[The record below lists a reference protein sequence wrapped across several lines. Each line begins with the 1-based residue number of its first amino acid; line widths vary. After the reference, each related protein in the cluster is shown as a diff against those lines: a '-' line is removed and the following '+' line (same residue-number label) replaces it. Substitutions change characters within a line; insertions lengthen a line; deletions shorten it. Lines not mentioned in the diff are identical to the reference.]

1 MLAACD
7 YHQVSPIV
15 FHRLQ
20 SRCDHLVPARVLEQ
34 LRARFYR
41 VSAYNH
47 RLAVLLVEL
56 MAQFEQQQ
64 IPCLALKG
72 PAVALAAYGDL
83 SLRQYEDIDIM
94 VRVENV
100 SKAVEMLFSDGLNP
114 ARGHAERHK
123 DVKLFHEIT
132 LIAADKSYS
141 VDLHWQLAPPYAR
154 VFGPD
159 PSAVWR
165 RAVKLHLPRGDVQ
178 VLGREDMF
186 LALCQHGTRHRW
198 WQLKWLFDVAEMLRN
213 AATLDWSRIEEMMK
227 IYPMARPPASL
238 AALLARELLGV
249 HVPSELDKILE
260 PGKRTRAVARAIRD
274 EFLACAARPIAVLTT
289 RCWGWNSVLWFE
301 RNIWPTRRFSIR
313 VREVLFTITEKD
325 LEFVQ
330 LPRKTSPSLLLHSS
344 AAAYGST
351 RPGCGAPDMVDGALM
366 HLHGVTACRGAD
378 LSRLTS
384 QWLRAGS
391 TWRAMAIRAAPGGKV
406 SHAAA
411 RTW

>member
-1 MLAACD
+1 METPVSTDLGAGTRLLLRLWRGMREPGYAAAQEEDWEALLAACD

-20 SRCDHLVPARVLEQ
+20 EHGDDLVPAQVLEQ

-47 RLAVLLVEL
+47 RLAILLVQL
-56 MAQFEQQQ
+56 IARFEQQR

-83 SLRQYEDIDIM
+83 SLRQYEDIDIL
-94 VRVENV
+94 VHVEDV
-100 SKAVEMLFSDGLNP
+100 SQAVEMLFSVGLNP
-114 ARGHAERHK
+114 AGGHAERHL

-159 PSAVWR
+159 PSVLWR
-165 RAVKLHLPRGDVQ
+165 RAVKLQLPAGDVK
-178 VLGREDMF
+178 VLSHEDMF

-213 AATLDWSRIEEMMK
+213 AAILDWSRIEDAMEM
-227 IYPMARPPASL
+227 YPMARPPASL
-238 AALLARELLGV
+238 GALLARELLGV
-249 HVPSELDKILE
+249 PVPPEIDKILQ
-260 PGKRTRAVARAIRD
+260 PGKRTQAVARAIRD
-274 EFLACAARPIAVLTT
+274 EFLSRGWTNRSSHDTLLGLEQRPLVRVKYMA
-289 RCWGWNSVLWFE
+289 NEAFQY
-301 RNIWPTRRFSIR
+301 R

-330 LPRKTSPSLLLHSS
+330 LPERLRLLYYLI
-344 AAAYGST
+344 
-351 RPGCGAPDMVDGALM
+351 RPLRLMVQ
-366 HLHGVTACRGAD
+366 HGWT
-378 LSRLTS
+378 
-384 QWLRAGS
+384 
-391 TWRAMAIRAAPGGKV
+391 
-406 SHAAA
+406 AA
-411 RTW
+411 RRIWSMAR

>member
-1 MLAACD
+1 MREPGYAAGAHTEDWESLLAACD

-20 SRCDHLVPARVLEQ
+20 DRGDHLVPARVLEQ

-47 RLAVLLVEL
+47 RLAVLLVQL
-56 MAQFEQQQ
+56 VAQFEQHQ

-72 PAVALAAYGDL
+72 PAVALGAYGDL
-83 SLRQYEDIDIM
+83 SLRQYEDIDLL
-94 VRVENV
+94 VRVEDV
-100 SKAVEMLFSDGLNP
+100 SQAVQVLFNDGLIP
-114 ARGHAERHK
+114 AIGHAERHQ

-132 LIAADKSYS
+132 LLAPDKSYS
-141 VDLHWQLAPPYAR
+141 VDLHWQLAPPYAH

-165 RAVKLHLPRGDVQ
+165 KAVKLQLPTGDVQ
-178 VLGREDMF
+178 VLSREDMF

-213 AATLDWSRIEEMMK
+213 GAGLDWTRIEDVMK
-227 IYPMARPPASL
+227 TYPMAHPPASL
-238 AALLARELLGV
+238 AALLARELLEV
-249 HVPSELDKILE
+249 RAPSEVNKILE

-274 EFLACAARPIAVLTT
+274 EFLLRGQTNRSSHDTLLGLEQRPLVRVKYMANEALQY
-289 RCWGWNSVLWFE
+289 
-301 RNIWPTRRFSIR
+301 R

-330 LPRKTSPSLLLHSS
+330 LPGKLRLL
-344 AAAYGST
+344 YYFI
-351 RPGCGAPDMVDGALM
+351 RPLRLMVQ
-366 HLHGVTACRGAD
+366 HGWT
-378 LSRLTS
+378 
-384 QWLRAGS
+384 
-391 TWRAMAIRAAPGGKV
+391 
-406 SHAAA
+406 AA
-411 RTW
+411 RRIWSMAR

>member
-1 MLAACD
+1 
-7 YHQVSPIV
+7 
-15 FHRLQ
+15 
-20 SRCDHLVPARVLEQ
+20 LEQ

-56 MAQFEQQQ
+56 MAQFEERH

-94 VRVENV
+94 VRIEDV
-100 SKAVEMLFSDGLNP
+100 SEAVEMLFSNGLNP
-114 ARGHAERHK
+114 ARGHAGRHK

-159 PSAVWR
+159 SSELWR
-165 RAVKLHLPRGDVQ
+165 RAVKLHLPPGDVQ

-186 LALCQHGTRHRW
+186 LALCQHGSRHRW
-198 WQLKWLFDVAEMLRN
+198 WQLKWLFDIAEMLRN

-238 AALLARELLGV
+238 AALLAGELLGV
-249 HVPSELDKILE
+249 HLPSELAKILE
-260 PGKRTRAVARAIRD
+260 PDQRTRAVARAICD
-274 EFLACAARPIAVLTT
+274 EFQACGQTNRSSHDTLLGLEQRPLVRAKYMAKEAVKY
-289 RCWGWNSVLWFE
+289 
-301 RNIWPTRRFSIR
+301 P
-313 VREVLFTITEKD
+313 VREVLFTITKKD

-330 LPRKTSPSLLLHSS
+330 LPQRLRPLYYFIRPLRLL
-344 AAAYGST
+344 
-351 RPGCGAPDMVDGALM
+351 VQ
-366 HLHGVTACRGAD
+366 HGRGAARRIW
-378 LSRLTS
+378 S
-384 QWLRAGS
+384 
-391 TWRAMAIRAAPGGKV
+391 MAR
-406 SHAAA
+406 
-411 RTW
+411 